1 MEKNAGLKKD
11 VLINTVRMTILFGKT
26 ILEGE
31 NQVTITLF
39 LFLTT
44 IITITIVANLVLKD
58 KLETEIET
66 IEKKITISIIIAT
79 ITEDNQHLKN
89 VFNTKIELLKK

>member
-31 NQVTITLF
+31 NQVTITLI

-44 IITITIVANLVLKD
+44 IITITIVG
-58 KLETEIET
+58 
-66 IEKKITISIIIAT
+66 KK
-79 ITEDNQHLKN
+79 
-89 VFNTKIELLKK
+89 

>member
-31 NQVTITLF
+31 NQVTITLA
-39 LFLTT
+39 
-44 IITITIVANLVLKD
+44 ANLDIKGKV
-58 KLETEIET
+58 ETVTET
-66 IEKKITISIIIAT
+66 IEKEITISIILAI